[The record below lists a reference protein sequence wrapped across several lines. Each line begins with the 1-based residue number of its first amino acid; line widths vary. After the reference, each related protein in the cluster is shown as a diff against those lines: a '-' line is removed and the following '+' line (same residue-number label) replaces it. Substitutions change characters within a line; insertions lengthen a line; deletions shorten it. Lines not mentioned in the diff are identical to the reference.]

1 MKILE
6 KEKCQ
11 EYNPPS
17 ELLPELKEENHVEV
31 FAVQSTLKTDLRSP
45 TDECRVS

>member
-1 MKILE
+1 MPRIHDL
-6 KEKCQ
+6 
-11 EYNPPS
+11 S

>member
-11 EYNPPS
+11 EYNLS